1 MDLVQIQIQTFLA
14 DQALELALSEQL
26 NTGNVNIFK
35 SLFVENIFYLLV
47 SFPSWNTSWVCSA
60 DIGSYDVDLWD
71 NSCCLCIDR
80 SGSSWQTS

>member
-47 SFPSWNTSWVCSA
+47 SFPS
-60 DIGSYDVDLWD
+60 
-71 NSCCLCIDR
+71 
-80 SGSSWQTS
+80 